1 VVICI
6 VRYDASKINGLVQLL
21 DDPDENIFSQIR
33 DEFEII
39 GIEAIPILEQYW
51 ESSAD
56 SLAVKRAENLIHSIN
71 SKEVR
76 SQLKTWIELGG
87 KNLLKGSIL
96 VAKCQFHNLNEDKIT
111 STINQI
117 KQDIWIELNDNL
129 TALEK
134 IGVVNKVMFNIHG
147 FEGNREDY
155 YAPKNS
161 FINKTLDN
169 KTGTPLSVGLVYAV
183 ICQGLDIPVYGVNL
197 PHHFVLAYQDD
208 QVIPLMDDTLSE
220 PGVLFYINPFNH
232 GSVFGKPE
240 VNDFL
245 LQNNI
250 EPEKTH
256 FVPCTNL
263 QIIKRMI
270 NNLIVA
276 YEKVEKPEK
285 MQLFKELLKLF

>member
-1 VVICI
+1 MS
-6 VRYDASKINGLVQLL
+6 DDEAKIKGLVQLL
-21 DDPDENIFSQIR
+21 DDPDENIYSQIK

-39 GIEAIPILEQYW
+39 GIKAIPVLEEYW
-51 ESSAD
+51 ENSSD

-71 SKEVR
+71 SKEVK
-76 SQLKTWIELGG
+76 SQLTTWIQLGG
-87 KNLLKGSIL
+87 KNLLKGSVL
-96 VAKCQFHNLNEDKIT
+96 VAKSQYHNLNEDKIT
-111 STINQI
+111 SSINQI

-134 IGVVNKVMFNIHG
+134 IAVVNKVMFNIHG

-161 FINKTLDN
+161 FINKVLDS
-169 KTGTPLSVGLVYAV
+169 KEGTPLSVGLVYAV

-208 QVIPLMDDTLSE
+208 QPIPIIDDRLAQA
-220 PGVLFYINPFNH
+220 GILFYINPFNH

-250 EPEKTH
+250 EPDDKY
-256 FVPCTNL
+256 FVPCSNVE
-263 QIIKRMI
+263 IVKRMV
-270 NNLIVA
+270 NNLVVA
-276 YEKVEKPEK
+276 YEKSGKPDK
-285 MQLFKELLKLF
+285 VALFKDLLPLFK

>member
-1 VVICI
+1 VT
-6 VRYDASKINGLVQLL
+6 YDTSKINGLIQLL
-21 DDPDENIFSQIR
+21 DDPDENIFTQIR

-39 GIEAIPILEQYW
+39 GIEAIPVLEEYW
-51 ESSAD
+51 ENSSD

-76 SQLKTWIELGG
+76 EQLKTWVELGG

-96 VAKCQFHNLNEDKIT
+96 VAKCHYHNLNEDKVT
-111 STINQI
+111 STVNQI

-134 IGVVNKVMFNIHG
+134 IQVVNKVMFNIHG

-161 FINKTLDN
+161 FINKALDN
-169 KTGTPLSVGLVYAV
+169 KAGTPLSIGLLYAV

-208 QVIPLMDDTLSE
+208 SPLPIMDDSLAQT
-220 PGVLFYINPFNH
+220 GILFYINPFNH

-250 EPEKTH
+250 EPEDKY

-263 QIIKRMI
+263 QIVKRMI
-270 NNLIVA
+270 NNLVVA
-276 YEKVEKPEK
+276 FEKTEKPEK
-285 MQLFKELLKLF
+285 VDLFKSLLTLFR

>member
-1 VVICI
+1 VT
-6 VRYDASKINGLVQLL
+6 YDTSKINGLIQLL
-21 DDPDENIFSQIR
+21 DDPDENIFTQIR

-39 GIEAIPILEQYW
+39 GIAAIPVLEEYW
-51 ESSAD
+51 ENSSD

-76 SQLKTWIELGG
+76 EQLKTWIRLGG

-96 VAKCQFHNLNEDKIT
+96 VAKCHYHNLNEDKIT
-111 STINQI
+111 ATVNQI

-134 IGVVNKVMFNIHG
+134 IQVVNKVMFNIHG

-155 YAPKNS
+155 YAAKNS
-161 FINKTLDN
+161 FINKALEN
-169 KTGTPLSVGLVYAV
+169 KAGTPLSIGLIYAV

-208 QVIPLMDDTLSE
+208 SPLPIMDDSLAHQ
-220 PGVLFYINPFNH
+220 GILFYINPFNH

-250 EPEKTH
+250 EPDDKY

-263 QIIKRMI
+263 QIIERMI
-270 NNLIVA
+270 NNLVVA
-276 YEKVEKPEK
+276 FEKTEKPEK
-285 MQLFKELLKLF
+285 VELFKSLLALFK